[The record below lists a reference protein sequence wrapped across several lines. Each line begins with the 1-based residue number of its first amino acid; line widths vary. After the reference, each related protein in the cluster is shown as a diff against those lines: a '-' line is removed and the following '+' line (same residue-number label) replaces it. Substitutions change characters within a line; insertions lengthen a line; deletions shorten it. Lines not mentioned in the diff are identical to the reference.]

1 MYQVK
6 FKSSEEKN
14 CTIVLSGAC
23 DIEEAIKIAKSYNFV
38 AEVYSVSLSQF
49 KEVYYKTDA
58 EEDLIWYD
66 VTLVQSTVDPENGKE
81 KKVQYHILVEAEDFD
96 NCSTRVKEIV
106 KQGYEMERTSI
117 KKTNII
123 NVFQDVIANDHD

>member
-14 CTIVLSGAC
+14 CTIVLSRVC
-23 DIEEAIKIAKSYNFV
+23 DIEEAIKVAKSYDFV

-58 EEDLIWYD
+58 EENLIWYD

-96 NCSTRVKEIV
+96 NCSTRVKDIV

-123 NVFQDVIANDHD
+123 NVYQDIIANDHE

>member
-14 CTIVLSGAC
+14 CTIILSRAC
-23 DIEEAIKIAKSYNFV
+23 DIEEAIKIAKSYEFV

-49 KEVYYKTDA
+49 KEVYYKTNAPLDI
-58 EEDLIWYD
+58 IWYD
-66 VTLVQSTVDPENGKE
+66 VTLVQYTVDPENGKE
-81 KKVQYHILVEAEDFD
+81 KKVKYHILVEAVDFD
-96 NCSTRVKEIV
+96 NCSARVKEIV

>member
-1 MYQVK
+1 M
-6 FKSSEEKN
+6 
-14 CTIVLSGAC
+14 
-23 DIEEAIKIAKSYNFV
+23 
-38 AEVYSVSLSQF
+38 
-49 KEVYYKTDA
+49 
-58 EEDLIWYD
+58 DLIWYD

-81 KKVQYHILVEAEDFD
+81 KKVKYHILVEAEDFD

-123 NVFQDVIANDHD
+123 NVYQDVIANDHD

>member
-6 FKSSEEKN
+6 FKSSEGKN
-14 CTIVLSGAC
+14 CTIILSNAC
-23 DIEEAIKIAKSYNFV
+23 DIEEAIKITKFYNFV

-49 KEVYYKTDA
+49 MWVYYKADA
-58 EEDLIWYD
+58 EEDLIFYD
-66 VTLVQSTVDPENGKE
+66 VTLVHSTVDPENGKE
-81 KKVQYHILVEAEDFD
+81 KKVKYHILVEAEDFD
-96 NCSTRVKEIV
+96 NCSTRVKEEV
-106 KQGYEMERTSI
+106 QRLYEMKLISI

>member
-14 CTIVLSGAC
+14 CTIVLSRVC

-66 VTLVQSTVDPENGKE
+66 VTLVQYTVDPENGKE

-123 NVFQDVIANDHD
+123 NVFQDVIDNDHE

>member
-1 MYQVK
+1 MYKVK

-14 CTIVLSGAC
+14 CTIVLSRAC
-23 DIEEAIKIAKSYNFV
+23 DIEEAIKIAKSYDFV

-49 KEVYYKTDA
+49 KEVYYKTNV
-58 EEDLIWYD
+58 EMDLIWYD

-123 NVFQDVIANDHD
+123 NVYQDVIANDHD

>member
-14 CTIVLSGAC
+14 CTIVLSRVC
-23 DIEEAIKIAKSYNFV
+23 DIEEAIKVAKSYDFV

-96 NCSTRVKEIV
+96 NCSTRVKDIV

-123 NVFQDVIANDHD
+123 NVYQDIIANDHE

>member
-14 CTIVLSGAC
+14 CTIILSRAC
-23 DIEEAIKIAKSYNFV
+23 DIEE
-38 AEVYSVSLSQF
+38 AEVYSVSLSPF
-49 KEVYYKTDA
+49 KEVYYKTDV
-58 EEDLIWYD
+58 EMDLIWYD

-81 KKVQYHILVEAEDFD
+81 KKVKYHILVEAEDFD

-123 NVFQDVIANDHD
+123 NVYQDVIANDHD